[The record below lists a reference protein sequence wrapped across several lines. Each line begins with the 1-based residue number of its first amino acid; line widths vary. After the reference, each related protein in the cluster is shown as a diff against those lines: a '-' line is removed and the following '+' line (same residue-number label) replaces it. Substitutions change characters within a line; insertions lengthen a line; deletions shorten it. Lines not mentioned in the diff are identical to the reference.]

1 MGRSVT
7 MRTVAEMAGVS
18 AKTVS
23 NVINGTGSF
32 SPETE
37 HRVRAAVEELG
48 YQINPF
54 ARGLRSRRTGT
65 IGLVLPNVHQPFN
78 AELAEQVI
86 RASETGG
93 LKVVVETT
101 HGSADRERTALSTSY
116 QELVDGI
123 IYLPH
128 ALTPEEYL
136 SLPVT
141 QPTVVLGER
150 AADTAGRILDY
161 VEISD
166 EQGAHAAVAHLLT
179 QGRRRIAAICQ
190 QGEPRANSRRLHGY
204 RRALA
209 ESGVAYDD
217 SLVIGVA
224 DPDLWSSGAGAV
236 TRLLRTR
243 VRFDALFCHN
253 DVVAIGALS
262 VLERGGLAVPDEVAL
277 AGFDNIEASRFTSP
291 PLTTVDPRRE
301 SIAGMAVELLRSRMD
316 LPDFRELPGR
326 SESAGFALCV
336 RGSSTP

>member
-1 MGRSVT
+1 MS
-7 MRTVAEMAGVS
+7 TVAEKAGVS

-37 HRVRAAVEELG
+37 NRVRAAVEELG
-48 YQINPF
+48 YRINPF

-65 IGLVLPNVHQPFN
+65 IGLVLPNVQQPSN

-101 HGSADRERTALSTSY
+101 RGSAERERTALSTSY

-141 QPTVVLGER
+141 QPTVILGER
-150 AADTAGRILDY
+150 KADAAGLIPDH

-166 EQGAHAAVAHLLT
+166 EQGAHAAVAHLLA
-179 QGRRRIAAICQ
+179 QGRRRIAAIGQ
-190 QGEPRANSRRLHGY
+190 QGEPQAGSRRLDGY

-262 VLERGGLAVPDEVAL
+262 VLERSGVAVPDEVAL
-277 AGFDNIEASRFTSP
+277 TGFGDIEAARFTSP

-301 SIAGMAVELLRSRMD
+301 SIARKAVELLRSRMD
-316 LPDFRELPGR
+316 LPDFHDLPGR
-326 SESAGFALCV
+326 TESAGFTLRV
-336 RGSSTP
+336 RGSSAP